1 MVEEMKLTN
10 ALPDYAKLAAGL
22 LSLSLI
28 IALLYVGQHIL
39 VPILLS
45 LLFAILLRPL
55 VRFLNVRLKFPHV
68 IAVSAVVV
76 LFVLL
81 IAGIILFVSN
91 QASTI
96 SNDWDTI
103 QRNLQI
109 HYHHFQKWIKLK
121 LHISY
126 SDQEVYFREAKQSSL
141 GGNALLG
148 TTINNFTD
156 VLLSAVLIPFY
167 TFLFLLY
174 RNLFMRF
181 LTRLVKP
188 ENQEKLQEILYN
200 VKIAIQGFL
209 VGLLFEMGI
218 VIALTATGLMIV
230 GVPYALL
237 LGVIT
242 GLLNLI
248 PYIGI
253 LIAAVLS
260 IIAALTTG
268 TEASA
273 IIGVVVVNIIVQL
286 IDNNLIV
293 PFVVSSKV
301 RINAVVSMIGIV
313 IGGAIAGVA
322 GMFLAI
328 PIIAILK
335 VIFDRIPSLAA
346 WGYLMGD
353 DLPKTFEWANIK
365 FPSMHAG
372 NNDEHGRKED
382 QENMSDKL

>member
-1 MVEEMKLTN
+1 MKLISP
-10 ALPDYAKLAAGL
+10 LPDYAKLALNL

-39 VPILLS
+39 IPVLLS
-45 LLFAILLRPL
+45 LLFAILLRPI
-55 VRFLNVRLKFPHV
+55 VRFLNLKLKFPHV
-68 IAVSAVVV
+68 IAVSVTVI
-76 LFVLL
+76 FFILL
-81 IAGIILFVSN
+81 IAGVVLFVSN
-91 QASTI
+91 QVGTI

-103 QRNLQI
+103 RNNLEV
-109 HYHHFQKWIKLK
+109 HYHNFQHWIKQR

-126 SDQEVYFREAKQSSL
+126 TDQEKYFREAKQNSL
-141 GGNALLG
+141 GKSALVGN
-148 TTINNFTD
+148 TINNFTD
-156 VLLSAVLIPFY
+156 MVLSIILIPFY

-181 LTRLVKP
+181 LSRLVKP
-188 ENQEKLQEILYN
+188 GNQQKLQEILCQ
-200 VKIAIQGFL
+200 VKVAIQSFL

-218 VIALTATGLMIV
+218 VITLTSIGLMII

-242 GLLNLI
+242 GILNLI

-253 LIAAVLS
+253 LIAALLS
-260 IIAALTTG
+260 IVASLTVVTNP
-268 TEASA
+268 SA
-273 IIGVVVVNIIVQL
+273 IIGVIVVNVIVQL

-293 PFVVSSKV
+293 PFIVSSKV

-335 VIFDRIPSLAA
+335 VIFDRIPSLEA

-365 FPSMHAG
+365 FPSFHAG
-372 NNDEHGRKED
+372 TNEHEEQDTR
-382 QENMSDKL
+382 ENTSDKL